1 MKILSKKVMDVLMAA
16 MMLSTML
23 ISMQVNASVV
33 TKSLTTDITLA
44 GEANVPDSTIS
55 MPGGWAGMR
64 ITVLIFRIFQS

>member
-33 TKSLTTDITLA
+33 TKSLTTDITLQ
-44 GEANVPDSTIS
+44 GKQMS
-55 MPGGWAGMR
+55 
-64 ITVLIFRIFQS
+64 LILLFPCPADGLA